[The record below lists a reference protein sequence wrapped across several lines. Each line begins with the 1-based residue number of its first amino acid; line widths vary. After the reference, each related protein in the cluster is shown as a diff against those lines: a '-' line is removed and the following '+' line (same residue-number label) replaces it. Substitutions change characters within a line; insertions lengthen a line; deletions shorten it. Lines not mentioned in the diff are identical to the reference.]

1 MLVEFFQKKGLE
13 KLKEEDREEEWYQDW
28 IDYQAQHQ
36 LYAKLLVPS
45 KYSTQGWSFQILTLV
60 KFLETFAFLSPA
72 HAYSLHVTFLGVFP
86 FLMSQNEELS
96 RKAVAKLEEGKL
108 FAFGISENAHGA
120 DLLANE
126 SVVFPAANG
135 GGLASGSKYY
145 IGNANC
151 ASVITVLAKEVES
164 VDSDRTRRAPFV
176 LFALRPGESP
186 AFQNLRKIRTLG
198 VRTAFVGEFEFKNHV
213 LPDSDVISQGREAW
227 NAVAMTVTFG
237 KFFLGFGALGICAHS
252 FAEAR
257 EHLQTRIL
265 YGRPTA
271 ELPHIRGML
280 HCAFARLTAMRLY
293 AYRALDYLQAASDKD
308 RRYLL
313 FNAVQKAKVSTEGVK
328 VMSLLSE
335 CIGARGFEAG
345 TYFESALREAPMI
358 PSLEGSTHIN
368 LRLTCQFMKAYF
380 AAPDPDS
387 DVPLSLL
394 LGEIEPVENPYWF
407 AATERNPK
415 SVVFSNYR
423 RAFKPLRGVANVRAL
438 VKQIAA
444 FRRFVDIAMQQE
456 DDSIDIA
463 ITIAIGRCFSTIV
476 YAQLIA
482 EMSHKAGVPIPVV
495 SVVFA
500 GLIEDFSAEA
510 LKLAALFGR
519 TSIPRSLLKKI
530 VRIPQSS
537 VDEFD
542 FVSQTIASRYGR

>member
-1 MLVEFFQKKGLE
+1 
-13 KLKEEDREEEWYQDW
+13 
-28 IDYQAQHQ
+28 
-36 LYAKLLVPS
+36 
-45 KYSTQGWSFQILTLV
+45 
-60 KFLETFAFLSPA
+60 
-72 HAYSLHVTFLGVFP
+72 
-86 FLMSQNEELS
+86 
-96 RKAVAKLEEGKL
+96 
-108 FAFGISENAHGA
+108 
-120 DLLANE
+120 
-126 SVVFPAANG
+126 
-135 GGLASGSKYY
+135 
-145 IGNANC
+145 
-151 ASVITVLAKEVES
+151 
-164 VDSDRTRRAPFV
+164 
-176 LFALRPGESP
+176 
-186 AFQNLRKIRTLG
+186 
-198 VRTAFVGEFEFKNHV
+198 
-213 LPDSDVISQGREAW
+213 
-227 NAVAMTVTFG
+227 
-237 KFFLGFGALGICAHS
+237 
-252 FAEAR
+252 
-257 EHLQTRIL
+257 
-265 YGRPTA
+265 
-271 ELPHIRGML
+271 
-280 HCAFARLTAMRLY
+280 
-293 AYRALDYLQAASDKD
+293 
-308 RRYLL
+308 
-313 FNAVQKAKVSTEGVK
+313 
-328 VMSLLSE
+328 
-335 CIGARGFEAG
+335 
-345 TYFESALREAPMI
+345 MI